1 MIPLSHFTEEETGR
15 DEISDSPKVRVT
27 AQGQYGSVGAEMR
40 ALHIGQDADAAPRF
54 YWCWFTNMK
63 GQHLVFVGLTIYD
76 LQLTELIA
84 TAYFEN
90 NSYVPKKENQNGE
103 CRLSMSSLALCFGG
117 KNSA

>member
-27 AQGQYGSVGAEMR
+27 AQGQYGSVGAEMS
-40 ALHIGQDADAAPRF
+40 ALYMGRTQVQPQV

-63 GQHLVFVGLTIYD
+63 GQHLVFVGLTICD

-84 TAYFEN
+84 TAYFED